1 MALPAYMTHWIWF
14 IISFFEE
21 LDNAIEVLSNYVNG
35 NVDAKLMSDYDCVY
49 GGDVE
54 KWVKFANTL
63 RLRLAIRVSYA
74 NPTLAEAQ
82 AKKSMENMFG
92 FIESKAERAELSH
105 NSLEY
110 HHPLHEI
117 AYNFNSGDCRPGAT
131 IVAYLNGLND
141 SRISSYFTAADDG
154 EYHGVRIGITTS
166 NMSNYQGN
174 KISNLNINRASTR

>member
-1 MALPAYMTHWIWF
+1 
-14 IISFFEE
+14 
-21 LDNAIEVLSNYVNG
+21 
-35 NVDAKLMSDYDCVY
+35 
-49 GGDVE
+49 
-54 KWVKFANTL
+54 
-63 RLRLAIRVSYA
+63 
-74 NPTLAEAQ
+74 
-82 AKKSMENMFG
+82 MFG